1 MIFSQIEQQATDRYS
16 SFYLLLNLPIISN
29 WSNNPLQFNIIM
41 PENYGEYQ
49 TEIYGQGALLGLKPN
64 VTTDP
69 RLLEEQA
76 KKTLSERS
84 FNYVAG
90 GAGEKA
96 TMDSNRLAF
105 RQWKL
110 IPKMLRKMDKQDL
123 SVNIFG
129 QEYPTPILMA
139 PIGVQGLFH
148 DDKETGLAEVCSE
161 VGVPYTLSTASTS
174 SIEDVASA
182 NGDGKRWFQ
191 LYWPG
196 DDEIT
201 LSLLK
206 RAKENGFSVLVVT
219 LDTWSLAWRPADLD
233 NAYIPFIRGAGNQI
247 GFSDPVFRA
256 KFEKE
261 TGSKVE
267 EDIVGA
273 SRAWIG
279 NVLSTNPHTWDQIS
293 FLRKNW
299 DGPLVLKGIQHVDD
313 AKLALEAGCDGIV
326 VSNHGGMAFFLIS
339 LLMTYFYHFPVTN
352 VPLQKSLENCFV
364 CILTTSGRQ
373 LDGAIGSLE
382 VLPEIVDAVGDKLTI
397 LFDSGIRTGSDI
409 IKALCL
415 GAKAVLVGRP
425 VIYGLSI
432 DGKNGAKAVIRSLQ
446 ADLWQS
452 MSLAGICTVSE
463 CTRDKLRKIQY
474 PGDVKAML

>member
-1 MIFSQIEQQATDRYS
+1 
-16 SFYLLLNLPIISN
+16 
-29 WSNNPLQFNIIM
+29 M

-76 KKTLSERS
+76 RKILSSRS
-84 FNYVAG
+84 YNYVAG
-90 GAGEKA
+90 GAGEKS

-110 IPKMLRKMDKQDL
+110 IPKMLRKMDTQDL
-123 SVNIFG
+123 AVDIFG
-129 QEYPTPILMA
+129 EKYPTPLIMA
-139 PIGVQGLFH
+139 PVGVQSLFH
-148 DDKETGLAEVCSE
+148 SDKETGLAEVCAE

-174 SIEDVASA
+174 SIEEVASA
-182 NGDGKRWFQ
+182 SGDGKRWFQ

-233 NAYIPFIRGAGNQI
+233 NAYIPFIRGVGNQI
-247 GFSDPVFRA
+247 GFSDPVFRK
-256 KFEKE
+256 KFEE
-261 TGSKVE
+261 ENGSKVE
-267 EDIVGA
+267 EDIVAA

-279 NVLSTNPHTWDQIS
+279 NVLSVAPHTWDQVS

-299 DGPLVLKGIQHVDD
+299 DGPLVLKGIQHIDD
-313 AKLALEAGCDGIV
+313 ARLAVEAGCDGIV
-326 VSNHGGMAFFLIS
+326 VSNHGG
-339 LLMTYFYHFPVTN
+339 
-352 VPLQKSLENCFV
+352 
-364 CILTTSGRQ
+364 RQ
-373 LDGAIGSLE
+373 LDGAVGSLE
-382 VLPEIVDAVGDKLTI
+382 VLPEIVDAVGDKLTV

-432 DGKNGAKAVIRSLQ
+432 DGKNGAKSVLRCLQ

-452 MSLAGICTVSE
+452 MSLGGICTVSE
-463 CTRDKLRKIQY
+463 CTRDKLRKVQY
-474 PGDVKAML
+474 GGDAKAML